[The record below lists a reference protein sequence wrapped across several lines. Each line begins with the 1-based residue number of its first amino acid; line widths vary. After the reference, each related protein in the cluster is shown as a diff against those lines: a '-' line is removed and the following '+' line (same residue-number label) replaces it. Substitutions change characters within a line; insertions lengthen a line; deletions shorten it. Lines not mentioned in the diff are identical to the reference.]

1 MFDSLCCSDH
11 SPQPWAQCTQA
22 LSLFSS
28 SREAVLT
35 LSIKQTCLMSAD
47 PGSFSPRKSHGLRSA
62 EVCWFPGSSG
72 PQGRCLE
79 ALDSGLG
86 LRGACLWDMEH
97 DPLFAKSPA
106 QGAVR
111 KIGTNNTCPRNCLG
125 LIRRLIMHSVC
136 LG

>member
-1 MFDSLCCSDH
+1 MFDCLCYSDH

-28 SREAVLT
+28 SWEAVLT
-35 LSIKQTCLMSAD
+35 LSIKQACLMSAD
-47 PGSFSPRKSHGLRSA
+47 PGSFSLRKAHGLRSQRCA
-62 EVCWFPGSSG
+62 GSQASRVHG
-72 PQGRCLE
+72 
-79 ALDSGLG
+79 DSVWRPWTLG
-86 LRGACLWDMEH
+86 WDSGACLWDMEH

-125 LIRRLIMHSVC
+125 LIRRLIMPSVC